1 MPTVAEQLRQGR
13 EAAGLTIYQVADRTK
28 IKTEHIRS
36 LEEGKYT
43 VFAAPVYV
51 RGFVRSYAMLLKLDV
66 ASIMATLEAE
76 LSAID
81 KFREPPSLTGSRGG
95 IVDQIMYQ
103 LSKVNW
109 RMVLPVFGVA
119 LIVIAGIWTI
129 RAWRNHQT
137 KDPLSNL
144 GPGLYEPATNAASTT
159 LPLPTERTN
168 TLKKVN
174 K

>member
-13 EAAGLTIYQVADRTK
+13 EGLNLTIYQVADRTK

-43 VFAAPVYV
+43 VFAAPVYI

-66 ASIMATLEAE
+66 TSIMATLDAE
-76 LSAID
+76 LAATD
-81 KFREPPSLTGSRGG
+81 KFRDPPNLMASRGG
-95 IVDQIMYQ
+95 FVDQIMYQ

-119 LIVIAGIWTI
+119 LIVIAGILTI
-129 RAWRNHQT
+129 RAWRNHQS

-159 LPLPTERTN
+159 LPLPSARTN
-168 TLKKVN
+168 AHGK
-174 K
+174 

>member
-13 EAAGLTIYQVADRTK
+13 EGMNLTIYQVADRTK

-36 LEEGKYT
+36 LEEGKYA
-43 VFAAPVYV
+43 VFAAPVYI

-66 ASIMATLEAE
+66 HKILTELDVELAAT
-76 LSAID
+76 D
-81 KFREPPSLTGSRGG
+81 KFRERPSLTASRGG
-95 IVDQIMYQ
+95 ILDQLMYQ

-129 RAWRNHQT
+129 RAWRNHQS

-144 GPGLYEPATNAASTT
+144 GPGLYEESTNTASTT
-159 LPLPTERTN
+159 LPLPSTRTN
-168 TLKKVN
+168 APRK
-174 K
+174 